1 MNIRILK
8 KLVFDLVAIAGLAV
22 SLLPGQVSAQDFPNR
37 AIKII
42 VPYGAGGGS
51 DILSRNLAD
60 RLSKRLGQ
68 SVIVENRPGA
78 DGIIG
83 TSLVASA
90 KPDGYTYLVAVDSH
104 ILNPLLFKSLPY
116 DTFKDL
122 TGVTLIA
129 RSPYVFVTTSEFPAK
144 NMNEFVE
151 GTRAEP
157 NKRSIA
163 NSEKY
168 SLLLNQM
175 LAANERLELVHV
187 PYKGSGPMMIDV
199 AAGTVSMSPTSI
211 MAATPYLQSG
221 RMKAIGVTGDARTP
235 ALPNVPTLKEQGFNE
250 FDFYVNYGLYAPA
263 GTPRAALDIMQSA
276 IKEIVDTPEMKA
288 IFLDKGAVP
297 VANTVDEFNALQKA
311 NFLALQKLAEKFNLK
326 PE

>member
-8 KLVFDLVAIAGLAV
+8 KLVFDLVAIAGLTV

-116 DTFKDL
+116 DTFKDM

-144 NMNEFVE
+144 NMKEFVE

-263 GTPRAALDIMQSA
+263 GTPRAALDIMQRA

-311 NFLALQKLAEKFNLK
+311 NFLALKKLAEKFNLK